1 MKPKSSGKEVNSI
14 SSFIDSLLSPPPLSN
29 PLKRSSSQKNI
40 NDSITVSRENAA
52 PEPKLPVYKLSPV
65 KMKSKSEDKAS
76 QLFNNTKNYVEQIS
90 VENSM
95 LISRVSSVT
104 DSRTQGF
111 SSNKAV
117 KFRENIIARNAHYK
131 REFARKDSR
140 TPSILKRSML
150 VRNSTIQFIQVL
162 FVLFRIA
169 TSKASSP
176 ATSTAREA
184 TSHRTARAGPPRQ
197 IKW

>member
-117 KFRENIIARNAHYK
+117 KFR
-131 REFARKDSR
+131 
-140 TPSILKRSML
+140 
-150 VRNSTIQFIQVL
+150 
-162 FVLFRIA
+162 
-169 TSKASSP
+169 
-176 ATSTAREA
+176 
-184 TSHRTARAGPPRQ
+184 
-197 IKW
+197 

>member
-1 MKPKSSGKEVNSI
+1 MKSKSSGKEVNSI

-40 NDSITVSRENAA
+40 NASITISRENAA
-52 PEPKLPVYKLSPV
+52 PEHKLPVYKLSPV

-95 LISRVSSVT
+95 LVSRVSEVT
-104 DSRTQGF
+104 DSRTQGC
-111 SSNKAV
+111 SNKAV
-117 KFRENIIARNAHYK
+117 KFRENLIARNAHYK

-150 VRNSTIQFIQVL
+150 VRNSTIQFIQVHPDL
-162 FVLFRIA
+162 YRAA
-169 TSKASSP
+169 TSKAGST
-176 ATSTAREA
+176 ATSTANA
-184 TSHRTARAGPPRQ
+184 AILHRIVRAGLLRQ
-197 IKW
+197 MRW